1 MNTILKRILGA
12 SLALAAF
19 SFITPTHVQAQTC
32 VIPPT
37 CESLGYTLT
46 DAECKGRTVIKC
58 PFDLSKVFCVS
69 AAEVGESGECLNVGD
84 ILYSDM
90 TCSSKPISGKIAIGV
105 VVSIARGTAVALDG
119 GAAQW
124 STEYFNVPNL
134 SNNFSAPTA
143 DFNGKGNTKII
154 VDFCKEKGYSCPAA
168 VFAYTYRTIGT
179 QEGDWYLPAG
189 GELKEIYDSK
199 KILDETFSTL
209 GKESFSRSDYW
220 SSTQHNSSYAWGLDF
235 SNGGWGYDY
244 TSSSKKTYNYVVRP
258 VIQF

>member
-1 MNTILKRILGA
+1 MNIRTDKILGA

-19 SFITPTHVQAQTC
+19 SFITPSHVQAQTC
-32 VIPPT
+32 VTPPT

-105 VVSIARGTAVALDG
+105 VVSIARGTAVALDEG
-119 GAAQW
+119 NALW
-124 STEYFNVPNL
+124 SIEDFNVPNL
-134 SNNFSAPTA
+134 SNSTPTA
-143 DFNGKGNTKII
+143 DFNGKGNTKNI

-189 GELKEIYDSK
+189 GELKEIYDNR

-209 GKESFSRSDYW
+209 GKESSGGSVYW
-220 SSTQHNSSYAWGLDF
+220 SSSPSNVSYAWGLSF
-235 SNGGWGYDY
+235 RGGDWGDY
-244 TSSSKKTYNYVVRP
+244 TKNSSSAVVRP
-258 VIQF
+258 LIQF